1 MDLENERVL
10 KLIFPEGLPENLRDN
25 PELYSYLA
33 NLGTYKV
40 EQLKKEQARLA
51 DENKRIVEQTQELA
65 ISNYKTFIHT
75 AENSR
80 SIFTEFKN
88 TEEQVSTL
96 LDKLPVF
103 TAECENFLAKAED
116 INEERRINSITL
128 KKNAQL
134 LEILEL
140 PQLMERCIRE
150 GRYEEALEL
159 ASYVQKLGHNHSDIA
174 IIKSI
179 VHSVEALWH
188 TMLVQLVAQLR
199 TDLQLPKCLQ
209 IVGYLRRM
217 QAFSN
222 NELKLKFLQARDTWL
237 KSTLKAVAQD
247 DAQQHLTKTIEVT
260 RINLFNIITQY
271 RAIFPDDEPSA
282 VTAAKPMQGVTCEGE
297 RLFQAWLHRKIDDFL
312 HTLESDLERGIS
324 SFDTVLG
331 QCMYFGLSFSR
342 VGADFR
348 GLMVPIFL
356 RVIRRNFSNAISTV
370 NQSFAQ
376 QLERYT
382 LINKVTLHTHGHKVD
397 TVTASN
403 NSTTAQEQE
412 SYAPP
417 ETLLDFH
424 PLASL
429 CNGYLNALNELRL
442 CAPIALANDVTR
454 ALQSSLEF
462 VATKVLSFYRQ
473 EQQAFTSAERET
485 FVKLCCCL
493 AYDLIPYIQR
503 CIHAIFPQQTL
514 TNHLGI
520 NLLTLEQEKITYLQ
534 QQKILEPLRHLLP
547 NKIPE
552 VLLKPEQ
559 APTTVASAAAQ
570 SDTNAVSAES

>member
-1 MDLENERVL
+1 MDIENERVL
-10 KLIFPEGLPENLRDN
+10 KLIFPDGLPENLHDN
-25 PELYSYLA
+25 PELYTYLA

-40 EQLKKEQARLA
+40 DQLKKEQTRLA
-51 DENKRIVEQTQELA
+51 DESKRIVEQTQELA

-80 SIFTEFKN
+80 SIYTEFQN
-88 TEEQVSTL
+88 TEEQVGTL
-96 LDKLPVF
+96 LEKLPIF
-103 TAECENFLAKAED
+103 TTECESFLSKAED
-116 INEERRINSITL
+116 INEDRRINTITL

-237 KSTLKAVAQD
+237 INTLKAIAKD

-271 RAIFPDDEPSA
+271 RAIFPDEEPSVVSA
-282 VTAAKPMQGVTCEGE
+282 TKPMQGVSCEGE
-297 RLFQAWLHRKIDDFL
+297 RLFHAWLHKKIDDFL
-312 HTLESDLERGIS
+312 QTLESDLSRGVS

-348 GLMVPIFL
+348 ALMVPIFL
-356 RVIRRNFSNAISTV
+356 RVIRRNFDSAISTV
-370 NQSFAQ
+370 NQSFGQ
-376 QLERYT
+376 ELERYT
-382 LINKVTLHTHGHKVD
+382 LINKVTLHARGHKVD
-397 TVTASN
+397 A
-403 NSTTAQEQE
+403 TTAGDTTTQD

-429 CNGYLNALNELRL
+429 CNGYLNAFNDLRL

-454 ALQSSLEF
+454 VLQTSLEF
-462 VATKVLSFYRQ
+462 VATKVLAFYRQ

-485 FVKLCCCL
+485 FVKLCSCL
-493 AYDLIPYIQR
+493 AYDLIPYVQR

-520 NLLTLEQEKITYLQ
+520 NLLTLEQEQITYLQ
-534 QQKILEPLRHLLP
+534 QQKILEPLKHLLP
-547 NKIPE
+547 SRIPE
-552 VLLKPEQ
+552 VLLKQEQ
-559 APTTVASAAAQ
+559 TSTVMESQ
-570 SDTNAVSAES
+570 VVVSAEG